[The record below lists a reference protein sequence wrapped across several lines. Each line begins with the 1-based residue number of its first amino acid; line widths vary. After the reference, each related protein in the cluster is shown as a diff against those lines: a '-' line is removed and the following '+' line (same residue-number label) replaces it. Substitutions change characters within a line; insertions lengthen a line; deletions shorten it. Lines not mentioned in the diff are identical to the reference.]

1 MHQKHDDHSHSHP
14 HHHHHHGE
22 DSSHP
27 SHETPSALYKL
38 KKMVEH
44 WVDHNRDHARSFNE
58 WAQRAREMG
67 QQEVAALLG
76 QVAEQ
81 SLVQNHAL
89 EKALELLQ
97 HAVPK

>member
-1 MHQKHDDHSHSHP
+1 MHQKHDDHSHP

-22 DSSHP
+22 ESSHP
-27 SHETPSALYKL
+27 PNETPSAIERL

-44 WVDHNRDHARSFNE
+44 WVSHNRDHARSFNE
-58 WAQRAREMG
+58 WAQRATEMG
-67 QQEVAALLG
+67 QQEVAALLE

-81 SLVQNHAL
+81 SLAQNQAL

-97 HAVPK
+97 HAVSK

>member
-1 MHQKHDDHSHSHP
+1 MHQKHDHHSHP

-27 SHETPSALYKL
+27 SHETPSALEKL

-44 WVDHNRDHARSFNE
+44 WVSHNRDHARSFNE

-67 QQEVAALLG
+67 QQEVATLLD

-81 SLVQNHAL
+81 SLVQNQAL

>member
-67 QQEVAALLG
+67 QQEVAALLD
-76 QVAEQ
+76 QAAEQ
-81 SLVQNHAL
+81 SLAQNQGL